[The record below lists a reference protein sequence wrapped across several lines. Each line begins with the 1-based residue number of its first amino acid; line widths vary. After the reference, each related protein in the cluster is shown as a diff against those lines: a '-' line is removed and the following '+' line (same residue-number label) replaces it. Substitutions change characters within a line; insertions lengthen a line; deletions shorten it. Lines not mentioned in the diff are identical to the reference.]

1 MFTGMR
7 AENRSSSEVL
17 DAAALR
23 QQRRLKQAIQFLHRD
38 SADLLP
44 LDGLKKLGTS
54 KQGQPHNILQKRL
67 LEAKLSQGR
76 IDTQGVT
83 PNSRGRQPSCW
94 RFSNDN
100 TEEAEE
106 DLIYVACKC
115 FGQEVPVLIDT
126 GCSMNLMS
134 SSTVDSLGLKVL
146 VEENKMDPDGFPF
159 QRRLCSDGCIRE
171 LSLNIGGLR
180 IMSSFFIV
188 ESTKPL
194 LSLGS
199 KTLKSFK
206 CVIDTDK
213 QMLVFGTTTREQVEF
228 VKKPPSERCTAGPC
242 TCFLVFPTPC
252 SQLFPGFTPSAA
264 APADT
269 YSLP

>member
-1 MFTGMR
+1 MR

-76 IDTQGVT
+76 IDTRGVT
-83 PNSRGRQPSCW
+83 PNSRGMQLSCW
-94 RFSNDN
+94 QFSNEDEK
-100 TEEAEE
+100 EEGEE
-106 DLIYVACKC
+106 MIYVACKC

-134 SSTVDSLGLKVL
+134 SLTVDRLGLKVL
-146 VEENKMDPDGFPF
+146 VEENKMEPDGFPF
-159 QRRLCSDGCIRE
+159 QRKLCIDGCIKE

-188 ESTKPL
+188 ESSKPL
-194 LSLGS
+194 LSLGT
-199 KTLKSFK
+199 KTLKSLK

-213 QMLVFGTTTREQVEF
+213 QMLVFGTTTREEVDF
-228 VKKPPSERCTAGPC
+228 VKKPQNESVLE
-242 TCFLVFPTPC
+242 
-252 SQLFPGFTPSAA
+252 
-264 APADT
+264 
-269 YSLP
+269 Y

>member
-7 AENRSSSEVL
+7 AENRSSSEAL

-54 KQGQPHNILQKRL
+54 KQGQPHTILQKRL

-76 IDTQGVT
+76 IDTHRGT
-83 PNSRGRQPSCW
+83 PSRGVQRSC
-94 RFSNDN
+94 RRLSN
-100 TEEAEE
+100 E
-106 DLIYVACKC
+106 DEKEGGDDIICVACKC
-115 FGQEVPVLIDT
+115 FGQEVTLLIDT
-126 GCSMNLMS
+126 GCRMNLIS
-134 SSTVDSLGLKVL
+134 SLTVDRLGLKVL
-146 VEENKMDPDGFPF
+146 VEENKTDPVGFPF
-159 QRRLCSDGCIRE
+159 QRKLCIDGYIRE
-171 LSLNIGGLR
+171 LSLTVGGLR

-194 LSLGS
+194 MSLGS
-199 KTLKSFK
+199 KTLNSLK

-213 QMLVFGTTTREQVEF
+213 QILVFGTTTREQVDF
-228 VKKPPSERCTAGPC
+228 VKMPQNESD
-242 TCFLVFPTPC
+242 L
-252 SQLFPGFTPSAA
+252 
-264 APADT
+264 D
-269 YSLP
+269 Y